1 MTWMRVTL
9 STDDITA
16 NRHGQL
22 QDAFEVIWMAALA
35 PKDAGMFQLSSPTQY
50 DYYFS
55 PKAAK
60 MARALL
66 APFKP
71 ESCPAP
77 AWGDLTVLVA
87 DAAFDWESALQRNA
101 G

>member
-9 STDDITA
+9 SNEDVAA
-16 NRHGQL
+16 NRHGKL
-22 QDAFEVIWMAALA
+22 QDAFESAFMAALA

-55 PKAAK
+55 PKAVEIAW
-60 MARALL
+60 AAL
-66 APFKP
+66 ASFKP
-71 ESCPAP
+71 KPCLAP
-77 AWGDLTVLVA
+77 AWGDLTPLVV
-87 DAAFDWESALQRNA
+87 DAAFDWASALQRSA